1 MTPEPTR
8 VPQRPVP
15 SPALAQPTP
24 QQQAAPVGAAARA
37 RRCAVAGPSLLLAL
51 VAALASPTAAR
62 AESVLEQA
70 ARTGEITMAGPTDV
84 VPFAYLDASKSLVGY
99 SLDVARLIE
108 AEVSTY
114 LNRPV
119 KIVYTANA
127 DPLAV
132 FRDVSRG
139 DVDLA
144 CGVQFTWEREMYVDF
159 SMPFAL
165 SGIRV
170 LTRQG
175 GLDGSAASM
184 AGKRI
189 GVVKDSLGSATI
201 AAVQPTAVRVPFAG
215 IEPAVRALLAGQVD
229 GVGGDSLLLA
239 GALQSLGGKG
249 YGLVPAE
256 PFSRFAVGCILPE
269 DNSTFRN
276 LVNLAIAR
284 LVQGYLDDEP
294 AAVASVNRWLGPK
307 GILELPPDVIK
318 SYFQSVLL
326 NYERVRPLPATTPSA
341 VAPTSSAR

>member
-8 VPQRPVP
+8 VPQRPVK
-15 SPALAQPTP
+15 QPTP
-24 QQQAAPVGAAARA
+24 PQQAVPSGIAAQL
-37 RRCAVAGPSLLLAL
+37 RRCAVAGPSLVLAL
-51 VAALASPTAAR
+51 VALLASPLAAR

-70 ARTGEITMAGPTDV
+70 ARTGEITMAGPTDM
-84 VPFAYLDASKSLVGY
+84 VPFAYRDSGKALVGY

-170 LTRQG
+170 LSRQG
-175 GLDGSAASM
+175 A
-184 AGKRI
+184 
-189 GVVKDSLGSATI
+189 
-201 AAVQPTAVRVPFAG
+201 
-215 IEPAVRALLAGQVD
+215 
-229 GVGGDSLLLA
+229 
-239 GALQSLGGKG
+239 
-249 YGLVPAE
+249 
-256 PFSRFAVGCILPE
+256 
-269 DNSTFRN
+269 
-276 LVNLAIAR
+276 
-284 LVQGYLDDEP
+284 
-294 AAVASVNRWLGPK
+294 
-307 GILELPPDVIK
+307 
-318 SYFQSVLL
+318 
-326 NYERVRPLPATTPSA
+326 
-341 VAPTSSAR
+341 

>member
-1 MTPEPTR
+1 
-8 VPQRPVP
+8 
-15 SPALAQPTP
+15 
-24 QQQAAPVGAAARA
+24 
-37 RRCAVAGPSLLLAL
+37 VAGRSLLLAL
-51 VAALASPTAAR
+51 VAALASPLAAR

-70 ARTGEITMAGPTDV
+70 ARTGEITMAGPTDM
-84 VPFAYLDASKSLVGY
+84 VPFAYRDASKSLVGY

-119 KIVYTANA
+119 KIVSTANA

-144 CGVQFTWEREMYVDF
+144 SGVQFTWEREMYVDF

-239 GALQSLGGKG
+239 GAIQSLGGKG

-307 GILELPPDVIK
+307 GVLELPPEVIK
-318 SYFQSVLL
+318 AYFQSVLL

-341 VAPTSSAR
+341 AAPASPAR

>member
-15 SPALAQPTP
+15 HPALPQPTP
-24 QQQAAPVGAAARA
+24 PQQAVPISVAAWA
-37 RRCAVAGPSLLLAL
+37 RRCAVVGPSLLLAL
-51 VAALASPTAAR
+51 VAALGNPTAAR

-70 ARTGEITMAGPTDV
+70 ARTGEITMAGPTDL
-84 VPFAYLDASKSLVGY
+84 VPFAYRDASKTLVGY
-99 SLDVARLIE
+99 SLDVARWIE

-215 IEPAVRALLAGQVD
+215 I
-229 GVGGDSLLLA
+229 
-239 GALQSLGGKG
+239 
-249 YGLVPAE
+249 
-256 PFSRFAVGCILPE
+256 
-269 DNSTFRN
+269 
-276 LVNLAIAR
+276 
-284 LVQGYLDDEP
+284 
-294 AAVASVNRWLGPK
+294 
-307 GILELPPDVIK
+307 
-318 SYFQSVLL
+318 
-326 NYERVRPLPATTPSA
+326 
-341 VAPTSSAR
+341 

>member
-1 MTPEPTR
+1 MVKFHLTPPAAVAPPPIGCQGEPRCPPAPTR
-8 VPQRPVP
+8 VPQRP
-15 SPALAQPTP
+15 SPLPKLPQPTP
-24 QQQAAPVGAAARA
+24 RRKAVASAAHAWA
-37 RRCAVAGPSLLLAL
+37 RRSAVAGRSLLLAL
-51 VAALASPTAAR
+51 VAALASPLAAR

-70 ARTGEITMAGPTDV
+70 ARTGEITMAGPTDM
-84 VPFAYLDASKSLVGY
+84 VPFAYRDASKSLVGY

-119 KIVYTANA
+119 KIVSTANA

-132 FRDVSRG
+132 LGDVSRG

-144 CGVQFTWEREMYVDF
+144 SGVQFTWEREMYVDF

-239 GALQSLGGKG
+239 GAIQSLGGKG

-284 LVQGYLDDEP
+284 LVQG
-294 AAVASVNRWLGPK
+294 
-307 GILELPPDVIK
+307 
-318 SYFQSVLL
+318 
-326 NYERVRPLPATTPSA
+326 
-341 VAPTSSAR
+341 

>member
-1 MTPEPTR
+1 MIPEPTR
-8 VPQRPVP
+8 VQKRPVP
-15 SPALAQPTP
+15 HPAP
-24 QQQAAPVGAAARA
+24 QHPAVPIGVVAWA
-37 RRCAVAGPSLLLAL
+37 RRSAVVGPSLLLAL
-51 VAALASPTAAR
+51 VAALASPLAAR
-62 AESVLEQA
+62 AESVIEQA

-84 VPFAYLDASKSLVGY
+84 VPMAYLDASKNLVGY

-108 AEVSTY
+108 AELSTY

-119 KIVYTANA
+119 KIVYTANE

-144 CGVQFTWEREMYVDF
+144 CGVQFTWEREMFVDF

-201 AAVQPTAVRVPFAG
+201 AAVQPKAVRVPFAG
-215 IEPAVRALLAGQVD
+215 VGPAVRALLAGQVD
-229 GVGGDSLLLA
+229 AVGGDSLLLA
-239 GALQSLGGKG
+239 GAVQSLGGKG
-249 YGLVPAE
+249 YSLVPMEA
-256 PFSRFAVGCILPE
+256 FSRFAVGCILPE
-269 DNSTFRN
+269 NNSTFRN

-318 SYFQSVLL
+318 AYFQSVLL
-326 NYERVRPLPATTPSA
+326 NYERVRPLSASTPSA
-341 VAPTSSAR
+341 VAPTSPAR